1 MDHTGLEDRLQ
12 REIDGAVHHNRDIYS
27 AVLGVASASG
37 DFHWAGAAGTA
48 YAGARKPM
56 PDDEGHTDPR

>member
-37 DFHWAGAAGTA
+37 DFRWAGAAGTA

-56 PDDEGHTDPR
+56 PDDEGPTDPR